1 MITMCFSNIFFLETR
16 LSESEK
22 EEIVEFEMDCIA
34 NMMREKCF
42 SSKTE

>member
-22 EEIVEFEMDCIA
+22 EEIVEFEMNCIA
-34 NMMREKCF
+34 NTMREKC
-42 SSKTE
+42 SNSKTE